1 MTLTTVLLLLV
12 SIDGG
17 CASVNTQMYYYDFNF
32 PLDPPTLFYAR
43 NVRTLSPP
51 LPLYICSI
59 PPLSLYICS
68 LSLSLSL
75 RLFVSRAGWYRR
87 LLLHMASWLTEP
99 NLPTSIC
106 CVAVLRF
113 DGESTSTLCLGAA
126 RLLLQLGTIGLAF

>member
-1 MTLTTVLLLLV
+1 MFAL
-12 SIDGG
+12 
-17 CASVNTQMYYYDFNF
+17 YF
-32 PLDPPTLFYAR
+32 PLSPLVHLFY
-43 NVRTLSPP
+43 L
-51 LPLYICSI
+51 
-59 PPLSLYICS
+59 PLSLSVHLFS
-68 LSLSLSL
+68 LPLSLSL

-113 DGESTSTLCLGAA
+113 DGESISTLCLGAA